1 MKAFQHQ
8 ERSNSWDGS
17 KRFAFLWSNRKQ
29 RPTLTVFP
37 FESDRT
43 VADKSAIGV
52 KTSTRVEARVWAT
65 RIKICEI
72 RYTVKWEEKNQWAY
86 EIPHWWNF
94 EIRSFF
100 VRHLIEGM
108 HLPGADIPLPPCLSE
123 RPMPIRQQ
131 TRYHREE
138 QTIPFLTSF
147 FFFHSLLAL
156 NLGMR
161 ARFYCSLLH
170 FLVRFM
176 TGKREKKANKDNCGA
191 LTFTMRTTI
200 THRTVAQVSQV
211 IVDFHTH
218 PIMQAGIWVTPIS
231 FCFKTKWFIVLE
243 LCYNKMIITRAR
255 RWHRTFWPTS

>member
-1 MKAFQHQ
+1 MKFWNTFVLCETFDRRHTSSRGQH
-8 ERSNSWDGS
+8 
-17 KRFAFLWSNRKQ
+17 
-29 RPTLTVFP
+29 P
-37 FESDRT
+37 
-43 VADKSAIGV
+43 SASLPV
-52 KTSTRVEARVWAT
+52 WEA
-65 RIKICEI
+65 
-72 RYTVKWEEKNQWAY
+72 N
-86 EIPHWWNF
+86 
-94 EIRSFF
+94 
-100 VRHLIEGM
+100 
-108 HLPGADIPLPPCLSE
+108 
-123 RPMPIRQQ
+123 QQ
-131 TRYHREE
+131 TRYHMEE
-138 QTIPFLTSF
+138 QNIFNILF

-156 NLGMR
+156 NLGMQ
-161 ARFYCSLLH
+161 ARFYCTLLH